1 MFLRVIGKDIC
12 GSDGEGGQLV
22 ISFDEV
28 LLLWTVEVADHIAGD
43 RLGYVVVEMGV
54 IDDGVGGSR

>member
-1 MFLRVIGKDIC
+1 M
-12 GSDGEGGQLV
+12 V

-28 LLLWTVEVADHIAGD
+28 LLLWAVKVTDHIAGD

-54 IDDGVGGSR
+54 IDDGVGGSRWE